1 MKIYIQ
7 TEGLNSQS
15 SLNGRNGEQTH
26 IKKDLLPS
34 QVKLPNRKGKKGKA
48 LRNYIINYLLALR

>member
-1 MKIYIQ
+1 MKINIQ

-34 QVKLPNRKGKKGKA
+34 QVKLPNRKGKRGKHWE
-48 LRNYIINYLLALR
+48 ITS